1 MGMEITWYG
10 TASVR
15 INVQKLSLLFDPFV
29 PLPGAA
35 YTLPVA
41 GFLPAP
47 YIFITHGHLDH
58 LGSIPQL
65 VQCGAGEV
73 FATATPCGTLIGQGV
88 PRERLHRIR
97 PGDELRFSAAE
108 GSPLDSGA
116 SAPPEAGADT
126 VAVRVVQ
133 GRHIRFDLP
142 LVLTTLAS
150 PRIVRYAD
158 NVATIRKDNKV
169 FLENHETVVYE
180 ISYGGLLVTLMG
192 SLALVGDG
200 HYAQNPDLLVLPYQG
215 HSHLEL
221 VALPIIE
228 RLMPRAVLL
237 DHFDDPFPPV
247 SHEIDTAPLVEAMA
261 QWHPEIRVIV
271 PERGIAYPVEGS

>member
-1 MGMEITWYG
+1 MAMEVTWYG
-10 TASVR
+10 TASIR
-15 INVQKLSLLFDPFV
+15 IDIQKLSLLFDPFV
-29 PLPGAA
+29 PLPGAD

-58 LGSIPQL
+58 LRSIPQL
-65 VQCGAGEV
+65 VGCGAGEV
-73 FATATPCGTLIGQGV
+73 FATATPCATLMGQGV
-88 PRERLHRIR
+88 PRESVHRIE
-97 PGDELRFSAAE
+97 PGGEVRFSAAE
-108 GSPLDSGA
+108 GCLLDSGTA
-116 SAPPEAGADT
+116 GPPEAGGDT
-126 VAVRVVQ
+126 VTVRAVQ
-133 GRHIRFDLP
+133 GRHIRFDVP
-142 LVLTTLAS
+142 LVLATLAS

-158 NVATIRKDNKV
+158 NVATIRRDNKV

-180 ISYGGLLVTLMG
+180 ASYGGLRVTLMG
-192 SLALVGDG
+192 SLALADDG
-200 HYAQNPDLLVLPYQG
+200 PYTPNPDLLVLPYQG
-215 HSHLEL
+215 HSRLEL

-261 QWHPEIRVIV
+261 QRHPGIRVIV
-271 PERGIAYPVEGS
+271 PERGVAYPVA